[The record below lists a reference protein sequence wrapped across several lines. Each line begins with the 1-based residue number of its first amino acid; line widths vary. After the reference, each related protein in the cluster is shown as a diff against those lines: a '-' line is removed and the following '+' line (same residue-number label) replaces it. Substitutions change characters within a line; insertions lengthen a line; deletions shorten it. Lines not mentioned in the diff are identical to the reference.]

1 MSKKLQKYIDE
12 ALKNVRDDRKVTKEL
27 LEDAIGWLSKD
38 EARHKEVGVV
48 MAKYVETLQR
58 SNEQLVKI
66 ASMVAKRTENE
77 GLSATDMENIYSAI
91 ASNSNQETD
100 E

>member
-48 MAKYVETLQR
+48 LIWKIFIVRLQ
-58 SNEQLVKI
+58 
-66 ASMVAKRTENE
+66 
-77 GLSATDMENIYSAI
+77 AI
-91 ASNSNQETD
+91 LIRRLMNNGFSKFKNSII
-100 E
+100 